1 MLVLKNPT
9 HQRLMTEHILIAS
22 CRFFKWVRRVVRV
35 FAKVIRSRQLRAV
48 ALLARSLVG
57 AQWQIL

>member
-9 HQRLMTEHILIAS
+9 HQRLMTERILIALWQ
-22 CRFFKWVRRVVRV
+22 FFKWVRIVVRV
-35 FAKVIRSRQLRAV
+35 FAKIIRSRQLRAV

-57 AQWQIL
+57 AQWRIL